1 MRILLAVTALLLPAC
16 TTLGPMPAT
25 TGIAAVP
32 AGRPSVELQGGLAPG
47 YFLSAATQEPT
58 HRGSVSRQLSA
69 LIEPDRWLG
78 TRGLIAGVRGA
89 ISDGDDRTAEPF
101 LGFRRRLSDDFA
113 IAAIGH
119 GTVIRGSHR
128 GASYRASRLGGELAF
143 DARIAAPVSWLE
155 LHGQAAVAAVYL
167 DARGTYCA
175 DPDGLGVDCA
185 QDGSDRMVDGTAA
198 GTFPAATASLA
209 LDIARRAGVFHGGRI
224 ALVGS
229 TGMMP
234 QVREGMESSSVRY
247 TAVGL
252 TLTLGFGSDD

>member
-1 MRILLAVTALLLPAC
+1 MRTLLPVTALLVSAC

-47 YFLSAATQEPT
+47 YYLSAATQDPT

-78 TRGLIAGVRGA
+78 TRGLIAGVRGG

-113 IAAIGH
+113 LAVIGH

-128 GASYRASRLGGELAF
+128 GASYRASRIGGELAV

-155 LHGQAAVAAVYL
+155 LHGQAAATAIYL
-167 DARGTYCA
+167 DANGTYCA
-175 DPDGLGVDCA
+175 NPDGFGVDCA
-185 QDGSDRMVDGTAA
+185 QDGNDRMVDGTAR
-198 GTFPAATASLA
+198 GLFPAATASLA
-209 LDIARRAGVFHGGRI
+209 LDIARRAGVFHGGRV

-229 TGMMP
+229 TGLMP
-234 QVREGMESSSVRY
+234 QVRDGMDSTSVRY
-247 TAVGL
+247 AAVGL